1 MKRKVH
7 DKQHADAGAAS
18 KRQRP
23 RALQTQPRELQDGT
37 STRQQAERYRL
48 VTLWKNNRWRCMITR
63 WCETEI
69 DRATFNISTWDWM
82 ASYGIDSVESILCHQ
97 SRSIGNLPHLCPLV
111 LVFNIRAGP
120 ENTEGLARKLHQ
132 QHTCNRLG

>member
-1 MKRKVH
+1 MQIVS
-7 DKQHADAGAAS
+7 AATRN
-18 KRQRP
+18 K
-23 RALQTQPRELQDGT
+23 ALFQGKKAVVEGQVLDILRLDGVDRFPV
-37 STRQQAERYRL
+37 SRL

-97 SRSIGNLPHLCPLV
+97 SRSIGNLRHLCPLV

-120 ENTEGLARKLHQ
+120 ENTEGLAKKLHQ